1 MDSLIIIVLILFL
14 ITIIIAYKIGVSSGS
29 MQRDKYWEEEIPG
42 IKKDSIE
49 RSRASL
55 GGQFSEQ
62 LAPYLPNFKYK
73 PTECKFLGKPVD
85 LIVFEGLDE
94 KEVKEIVFV
103 EVKSGGSELN
113 GVQRKIRDTVKE
125 GRVRWEEYRIP
136 KELTVKKEE

>member
-1 MDSLIIIVLILFL
+1 MDPLLILVLVLFL
-14 ITIIIAYKIGVSSGS
+14 IVAVLAYKIGVSAGALH
-29 MQRDKYWEEEIPG
+29 RDRYWEEQIPG

-85 LIVFEGLDE
+85 LLVFDGLDE
-94 KEVKEIVFV
+94 KEIREVIFV
-103 EVKSGGSELN
+103 EVKSGSSELN
-113 GVQRKIRDTVKE
+113 TVQRKD
-125 GRVRWEEYRIP
+125 
-136 KELTVKKEE
+136 KEEKKKGRG

>member
-1 MDSLIIIVLILFL
+1 MDPLLIIVLLLFL
-14 ITIIIAYKIGVSSGS
+14 AVAALAYKIGVSAGAV
-29 MQRDKYWEEEIPG
+29 QRDKYWEEHIPE

-49 RSRASL
+49 RSRASI

-94 KEVKEIVFV
+94 KEVTEIVFV

-113 GVQRKIRDTVKE
+113 GVQRKIRDAVKA
-125 GRVRWEEYRIP
+125 GRVRWDEYRIP
-136 KELTVKKEE
+136 KELTLKKEE

>member
-1 MDSLIIIVLILFL
+1 MDPLLIVVLILF
-14 ITIIIAYKIGVSSGS
+14 ITVAVLAYKMGVSSGVL
-29 MQRDKYWEEEIPG
+29 QRDKHWEEQIPG

-85 LIVFEGLDE
+85 LLVFDGLDE
-94 KEVKEIVFV
+94 KEIKEIVFL
-103 EVKSGGSELN
+103 EVKSGDSELN
-113 GVQRKIRDTVKE
+113 TVQRKIRDAVKE
-125 GRVRWEEYRIP
+125 GKVRWDEYRIP
-136 KELTVKKEE
+136 KDLTVKKEE

>member
-1 MDSLIIIVLILFL
+1 MILVLLLFL
-14 ITIIIAYKIGVSSGS
+14 AVAVLAYKIGLSAGA
-29 MQRDKYWEEEIPG
+29 MKRDKYWEEQIPG

-94 KEVKEIVFV
+94 KTVTEIVFV

-113 GVQRKIRDTVKE
+113 TVQRKIRNAVKE
-125 GRVRWEEYRIP
+125 GKVRWDEYRIP

>member
-1 MDSLIIIVLILFL
+1 MDLLLIIVLLLFL
-14 ITIIIAYKIGVSSGS
+14 AVAALAYKIGISAGGL
-29 MQRDKYWEEEIPG
+29 QRDKYWEEQIPG

-94 KEVKEIVFV
+94 KEVTEIVFV

-113 GVQRKIRDTVKE
+113 GVQRKIRDAVKA
-125 GRVRWEEYRIP
+125 GRVRWDEYRIP
-136 KELTVKKEE
+136 KELTIRKED

>member
-1 MDSLIIIVLILFL
+1 MDPLLIVVLILFMAVAVL
-14 ITIIIAYKIGVSSGS
+14 AYKIGISTGAL
-29 MQRDKYWEEEIPG
+29 QRDRYWGEQIPG

-85 LIVFEGLDE
+85 LIVFDGLD
-94 KEVKEIVFV
+94 
-103 EVKSGGSELN
+103 G
-113 GVQRKIRDTVKE
+113 
-125 GRVRWEEYRIP
+125 
-136 KELTVKKEE
+136 

>member
-1 MDSLIIIVLILFL
+1 MDPLMILVLILFL
-14 ITIIIAYKIGVSSGS
+14 AVAILAYKIGASAGA
-29 MQRDKYWEEEIPG
+29 MQRDKYWGEQIPG
-42 IKKDSIE
+42 IKKESIE

-113 GVQRKIRDTVKE
+113 GVQRKIRDTVKA
-125 GRVRWEEYRIP
+125 GRVRWDEYRIP
-136 KELTVKKEE
+136 KELTVKREE